1 MRKIL
6 TLICI
11 VGLCVTL
18 FAGCDWNVSDAV
30 SAIAGEKAIAKNNT
44 AETEEIE
51 ETPAQTTPLQVAC
64 VGDSNTEGFD
74 EKNYPAVLG
83 ELLGEGYVVT
93 NYGASGAAA
102 MHGISASYDDTDMYT
117 QSISSSPDIVVIM
130 FGTNDSAAWKDEA
143 AFAADYEKL
152 ISTYAALDSKPRVF
166 LCTPPAPHLEKAK
179 EGSES
184 KVQPDKYEQI
194 NKVIKDAAKLHDL
207 PLVDIYELTKEKP
220 DWYIGDG
227 IHLNEYGS
235 RLVAKTVANTIQ
247 K

>member
-1 MRKIL
+1 M
-6 TLICI
+6 
-11 VGLCVTL
+11 
-18 FAGCDWNVSDAV
+18 
-30 SAIAGEKAIAKNNT
+30 
-44 AETEEIE
+44 
-51 ETPAQTTPLQVAC
+51 
-64 VGDSNTEGFD
+64 
-74 EKNYPAVLG
+74 G

-143 AFAADYEKL
+143 TFAADYEKL

>member
-11 VGLCVTL
+11 LGMCTVL
-18 FAGCDWNVSDAV
+18 FSGCEWSASDAV
-30 SAIAGEKAIAKNNT
+30 SAIAGEKAMAKNNT
-44 AETEEIE
+44 TESEATEEA
-51 ETPAQTTPLQVAC
+51 PAQTEPLEVAC

-74 EKNYPAVLG
+74 DKNYPAVLA
-83 ELLGEGYVVT
+83 ELLDEEYVVT
-93 NYGASGAAA
+93 NYGASGKTA
-102 MHGISASYDDTDMYT
+102 MHGISASYDSTEKYK
-117 QSISSSPDIVVIM
+117 QSVSGSPDIVVIM

-143 AFAADYEKL
+143 TFAADYEKL
-152 ISTYAALDSKPRVF
+152 VSTYAALDSKPRVL
-166 LCTPPAPHLEKAK
+166 LCTPPTPHLEKAK

-184 KVQPDKYEQI
+184 KVQPDKFEQI